1 MTYNVV
7 ILRSA
12 RYEYES
18 IVGYLAQI
26 LKNPR
31 AAGNFVAEFEY
42 QLDLL
47 REQPLLRPL
56 SHMQELAA
64 RNYRSFPVNNYVCL
78 YKFEHETIYIA
89 HIFHQSR
96 PPGLA
101 HKLNTWP
108 ERICVSYRVTLTRR
122 ITRKL
127 LRAIKFDAQMVFLL
141 IRVILHVILK
151 R

>member
-7 ILRSA
+7 ILKSA

-31 AAGNFVAEFEY
+31 AEFEY

-89 HIFHQSR
+89 HIFHQSQDYAR
-96 PPGLA
+96 L
-101 HKLNTWP
+101 
-108 ERICVSYRVTLTRR
+108 V
-122 ITRKL
+122 
-127 LRAIKFDAQMVFLL
+127 
-141 IRVILHVILK
+141 
-151 R
+151 

>member
-1 MTYNVV
+1 MTYNVA
-7 ILRSA
+7 ILKSA

-56 SHMQELAA
+56 SHMQELTA

-78 YKFEHETIYIA
+78 YRTMPAWSSPQAEYLARA
-89 HIFHQSR
+89 HMH
-96 PPGLA
+96 
-101 HKLNTWP
+101 
-108 ERICVSYRVTLTRR
+108 
-122 ITRKL
+122 
-127 LRAIKFDAQMVFLL
+127 
-141 IRVILHVILK
+141 VILHVIVK

>member
-7 ILRSA
+7 ILKSA

-26 LKNPR
+26 LMNPR

-47 REQPLLRPL
+47 RKQPPVRPL
-56 SHMQELAA
+56 SHIRELAA

-78 YKFEHETIYIA
+78 YKFERETIYIA
-89 HIFHQSR
+89 HVFHQSQDY
-96 PPGLA
+96 A
-101 HKLNTWP
+101 H
-108 ERICVSYRVTLTRR
+108 
-122 ITRKL
+122 
-127 LRAIKFDAQMVFLL
+127 L
-141 IRVILHVILK
+141 I
-151 R
+151 